1 MKAKERRKEIVTIL
15 MSCGEPISGGELSEK
30 LSVSRQI
37 IVQDI
42 AVLRAEGYEILSL
55 HTGYV
60 IKKSSLAE
68 RVFKVRHT
76 SEQTVDELS
85 LIVENGGIVVDVFV
99 WHRAYGKISAPL
111 NISTMKSVE
120 RFMEDIKSGKSREL
134 MNITDGY
141 HYHTVR
147 ADSETALD
155 VIEKLLENKG
165 YLAPEK

>member
-1 MKAKERRKEIVTIL
+1 MKAKERRKEIVAIL
-15 MSCGEPISGGELSEK
+15 MSGNEPVSGSELSDK

-60 IKKSSLAE
+60 MKKNPLVE

-76 SEQTVDELS
+76 SDETKEELN
-85 LIVENGGIVVDVFV
+85 LIVEHGGIVVDVFV
-99 WHRAYGKISAPL
+99 WHRAYGKISASL
-111 NISTMKSVE
+111 NISSIKAVE
-120 RFMEDIKSGKSREL
+120 RFMEDIKSGKSSEL
-134 MNITDGY
+134 MHITDGY

-147 ADSETALD
+147 AESED
-155 VIEKLLENKG
+155 VIDAIEDALGKKG

>member
-1 MKAKERRKEIVTIL
+1 MKAKERRKEIVAIL
-15 MSCGEPISGGELSEK
+15 MSGSEPVSGSELSDK
-30 LSVSRQI
+30 LSVSRPI

-60 IKKSSLAE
+60 MKKSPLVE

-76 SEQTVDELS
+76 SEQTMDELS

-99 WHRAYGKISAPL
+99 WHRAYGKIAAPL
-111 NISTMKSVE
+111 NISSIKAIE
-120 RFMEDIKSGKSREL
+120 RFMEDIKSGKSSEL
-134 MNITDGY
+134 MHITDGY

-147 ADSETALD
+147 AETEVILNEIESALLD
-155 VIEKLLENKG
+155 KKYLIEVE
-165 YLAPEK
+165 

>member
-15 MSCGEPISGGELSEK
+15 MSCSEPISGGELSEK

-55 HTGYV
+55 HTGYIV
-60 IKKSSLAE
+60 KKSPLAE

-76 SEQTVDELS
+76 SEQTSDELS

-111 NISTMKSVE
+111 NISSMKAVE
-120 RFMEDIKSGKSREL
+120 RFMEDIKSGKSSEL
-134 MNITDGY
+134 MHITDGY

>member
-1 MKAKERRKEIVTIL
+1 MKAKERRKEIVAIL
-15 MSCGEPISGGELSEK
+15 MSGSEPVSGSELSDK

-60 IKKSSLAE
+60 MKKSPLVE

-76 SEQTVDELS
+76 SDETKEELN
-85 LIVENGGIVVDVFV
+85 LIVEHGGIVVDVFV

-111 NISTMKSVE
+111 NISSIKAVE
-120 RFMEDIKSGKSREL
+120 RFMEDIKSGKSSEL
-134 MNITDGY
+134 MHITDGY
-141 HYHTVR
+141 HYHTV
-147 ADSETALD
+147 AAESDEILD
-155 VIEKLLENKG
+155 KIQAKLEEMEMYIAK
-165 YLAPEK
+165 E